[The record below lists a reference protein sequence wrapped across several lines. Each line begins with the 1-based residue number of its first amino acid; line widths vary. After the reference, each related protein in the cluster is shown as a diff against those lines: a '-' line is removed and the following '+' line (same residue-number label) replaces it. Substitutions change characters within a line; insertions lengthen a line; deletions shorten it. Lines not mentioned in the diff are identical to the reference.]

1 MKVIAFTA
9 VSGGGK
15 TALVNAVKRRLP
27 RAEAL
32 YFDSYSF
39 EGEPEDFYQWAI
51 RGADYG
57 VWRLA
62 PLREDILA
70 IRSKEACDFLL
81 LDYPFGYCHTEIR
94 SYIDCAVF
102 IDTPLDIAMARRV
115 LRDQGEA
122 SGTQIRRELAL
133 YLKYG
138 RISYLQMLRDILP
151 LSDYVIDG
159 TKSLTEE
166 ANEAI
171 KIITSLQ

>member
-1 MKVIAFTA
+1 M
-9 VSGGGK
+9 
-15 TALVNAVKRRLP
+15 
-27 RAEAL
+27 
-32 YFDSYSF
+32 
-39 EGEPEDFYQWAI
+39 
-51 RGADYG
+51 
-57 VWRLA
+57 
-62 PLREDILA
+62 
-70 IRSKEACDFLL
+70 L
-81 LDYPFGYCHTEIR
+81 LDYPFGYCHAEIR

-122 SGTQIRRELAL
+122 SGTQIRQELAL

-151 LSDYVIDG
+151 QSDYVIDG

-166 ANEAI
+166 TNEVI